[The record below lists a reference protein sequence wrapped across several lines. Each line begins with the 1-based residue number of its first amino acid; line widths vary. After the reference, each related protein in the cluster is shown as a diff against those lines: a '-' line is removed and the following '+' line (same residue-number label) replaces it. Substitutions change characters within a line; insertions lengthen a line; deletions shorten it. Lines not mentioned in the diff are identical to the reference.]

1 MSDETTTETA
11 ETAEA
16 PRPRRLRRSKRD
28 RMIAG
33 VAGGIGD
40 YFRIDPV
47 LVRIGFVALALFGG
61 AGLIVYPVAW
71 VLVPDHDGAP
81 RGIREI
87 LKLGAIVVSAL
98 ALSFGLFLAGAT
110 AAGFGGG
117 TAVAISVLVA
127 GVLLFA
133 AAFGGRRMRWLILPA
148 FAVAIGATAVAAA
161 DVNLRG
167 GFKEDLLRYT
177 SVGQLQHS
185 YRIGGGHLRLDLR
198 SVKFPAGSTRIDA
211 RVGAGELEVL
221 VPPDICVATQSS
233 VGVGAVSWF
242 GHTTGGTDL
251 DVFTQPSE
259 PGKPRLDINARVG
272 AGHLDIGDHV
282 IRTFDPNADDSCET
296 AKSIARPH

>member
-1 MSDETTTETA
+1 MSGDATVE
-11 ETAEA
+11 
-16 PRPRRLRRSKRD
+16 RPRHLRRSKSD

-33 VAGGIGD
+33 VAGGIGE

-71 VLVPDHDGAP
+71 VLVPDYDGAP

-87 LKLGAIVVSAL
+87 LKIGAVVVAAL
-98 ALSFGLFLAGAT
+98 AVSLGLFLAGAA
-110 AAGFGGG
+110 AAGFGGS
-117 TAVAISVLVA
+117 TAVAIAVLVA

-133 AAFGGRRMRWLILPA
+133 AAFGGRRLRWLIVPA

-167 GFKEDLLRYT
+167 GFREDVLRYT
-177 SVGQLQHS
+177 SVDQIRPT
-185 YRIGGGHLRLDLR
+185 YRLGGGHLELDLR
-198 SVKFPAGSTRIDA
+198 AVRFPPGDTRIDA

-221 VPPDICVATQSS
+221 VPPGVCVATDSS
-233 VGVGAVSWF
+233 VGVGAVTWF

-251 DVFTQPSE
+251 DVFTRAAE
-259 PGKPRLDINARVG
+259 RGTPRLVIRGRVG

-282 IRTFDPNADDSCET
+282 VRTFDPADAAGACET

>member
-1 MSDETTTETA
+1 MSDETTAATA
-11 ETAEA
+11 ETDEA

-33 VAGGIGD
+33 VAGGIGE

-47 LVRIGFVALALFGG
+47 LVRIAFVALALLGG

-71 VLVPDHDGAP
+71 VLVPDFDGAP

-87 LKLGAIVVSAL
+87 LKLAAVVVAAL
-98 ALSFGLFLAGAT
+98 AFSLGLFLAGAT

-117 TAVAISVLVA
+117 TAVAIAVLVA

-133 AAFGGRRMRWLILPA
+133 AAFGGRRLRWLILPA

-167 GFKEDLLRYT
+167 GFREDVARYT
-177 SVGQLQHS
+177 SVDQIHRS
-185 YRIGGGHLRLDLR
+185 YRLGGGHLELDLR
-198 SVKFPAGSTRIDA
+198 AVKFPRGDTRIDA
-211 RVGAGELEVL
+211 RVGAGELQVL
-221 VPPDICVATQSS
+221 VPPNVCVATESS
-233 VGVGAVSWF
+233 VGVGAVTWF

-251 DVFTQPSE
+251 DVFTQAAE
-259 PGKPRLDINARVG
+259 RGKPRLVIRGRVG
-272 AGHLDIGDHV
+272 VGHLDIGDHV
-282 IRTFDPNADDSCET
+282 IRSFNPNVDDACET

>member
-1 MSDETTTETA
+1 MSDATTETT

-16 PRPRRLRRSKRD
+16 PRPRRLRRSRHD

-33 VAGGIGD
+33 VAGGLGE
-40 YFRIDPV
+40 YFKIDPV

-71 VLVPDHDGAP
+71 VLVPDYDGAP

-87 LKLGAIVVSAL
+87 LKIGAVVVAAL

-117 TAVAISVLVA
+117 TAVAIAVLVA

-133 AAFGGRRMRWLILPA
+133 AAFGGRRLRWLILPA

-161 DVNLRG
+161 DVDLRG
-167 GFKEDLLRYT
+167 GFKEDVVRYT
-177 SVGQLQHS
+177 RADQIQHS
-185 YRIGGGHLRLDLR
+185 YRLGGGHLRLDMTA
-198 SVKFPAGSTRIDA
+198 VKFPAGDTRIDA

-221 VPPDICVATQSS
+221 VPPDVCVATDSS
-233 VGVGAVSWF
+233 VGVGAVTWF
-242 GHTTGGTDL
+242 GHTTGGTDVDL
-251 DVFTQPSE
+251 FTQAAE
-259 PGKPRLDINARVG
+259 RGKPRLVVRARVG

-282 IRTFDPNADDSCET
+282 IRSFNPNVDDACET

>member
-1 MSDETTTETA
+1 MSDTTTETA
-11 ETAEA
+11 PPAEA
-16 PRPRRLRRSKRD
+16 PRPRRLRRSQND

-33 VAGGIGD
+33 VAGGIGE
-40 YFRIDPV
+40 YFKIDPV

-71 VLVPDHDGAP
+71 VLVPDYDGRA

-87 LKLGAIVVSAL
+87 LKIGAIVVSAL
-98 ALSFGLFLAGAT
+98 AVSFGLFLAAAT

-117 TAVAISVLVA
+117 TAVAIAVLVA

-133 AAFGGRRMRWLILPA
+133 AAFGGRRARWLILPA

-161 DVNLRG
+161 DVDLHG
-167 GFKEDLLRYT
+167 GFKDTTLPYT
-177 SVGQLQHS
+177 RADALQRS
-185 YRIGGGHLRLDLR
+185 YRVGAGHLELDLR
-198 SVKFPAGSTRIDA
+198 AVKFPPGDTRIDA

-221 VPPDICVATQSS
+221 VPPDVCVATESS
-233 VGVGAVSWF
+233 VGVGAVTWF

-251 DVFTQPSE
+251 DVFTAAAE
-259 PGKPRLDINARVG
+259 RGKPRLVIKARVG

-282 IRTFDPNADDSCET
+282 IRSFDPSIAGDACET